1 MAAAALYIHVPFCEH
16 KCIYCDFYSITDRS
30 LSTAYVTALR
40 QEWSWYKHNPP
51 FGGFVFST
59 LYFGGG
65 TPSLLSVRELE
76 TIINDLPLQADAE
89 ITLEANPG
97 TVSPAYLQELRRIGV
112 NRLSIGIQSFVDQEL
127 KTLSRIHDA
136 AQAEQAIVQARQAG
150 FDNLAL
156 DFIFAIPSQTPATL
170 ARSLHKAIS
179 FAPEHLSC
187 YSLTVEKETPL
198 AAAVAGGELHTLEE
212 EEEAALLIQS
222 KTILESAGYE
232 QYEISNYAR
241 PGRRSRHNQSYWD
254 GTPYLGLGPSA
265 HSYDGRR
272 RWWNGRDV
280 AGYITAWQAGQAAPA
295 GSETITSSEKQT
307 ELIMLGLRRL
317 EGITEPLL
325 VQQLLPIVDQLGG
338 LDPEAMPFHTST
350 RQKWFTR
357 SPDGLSLTLEG
368 LLLYNH
374 VCEQLCSRI
383 TPN

>member
-1 MAAAALYIHVPFCEH
+1 MTAAALYIHVPFCEH

-30 LSTAYVTALR
+30 RSEAYVKALM

-51 FGGFVFST
+51 FGGFAFST

-65 TPSLLSVRELE
+65 TPSLLTVPQLE
-76 TIINDLPLQADAE
+76 TIINDLPLLQEAE

-97 TVSPAYLQELRRIGV
+97 TISLPYLQDLRRIGV
-112 NRLSIGIQSFVDQEL
+112 NRLSIGIQSFADEEL
-127 KTLSRIHDA
+127 KTLSRIHNAD
-136 AQAEQAIVQARQAG
+136 QAEQAVVQARQAG
-150 FDNLAL
+150 FDNLSL
-156 DFIFAIPSQTPATL
+156 DFIFAIPGQTPATL
-170 ARSLHKAIS
+170 ARSLHKAIA

-198 AAAVAGGELHTLEE
+198 AAAVAGGILHTLDEDQ
-212 EEEAALLIQS
+212 EAALLIQT
-222 KTILESAGYE
+222 KTILEPAGYE

-265 HSYDGRR
+265 HSFDGRQ
-272 RWWNGRDV
+272 RWWNSRDLF
-280 AGYITAWQAGQAAPA
+280 AYISDWQAGHATPA
-295 GSETITSSEKQT
+295 GSETIAASEKQI
-307 ELIMLGLRRL
+307 EAVMLGLRRL
-317 EGITEPLL
+317 EGITDPRL
-325 VQQLLPIVDQLGG
+325 VQQLLPLVDRWGG
-338 LDPEAMPFHTST
+338 LDPDAAPFQPSAK
-350 RQKWFTR
+350 QKWFTR
-357 SPDGLSLTLEG
+357 STNGLALTLDG